1 MGTELSLSLSPQQ
14 AAQPEAIRQAAARQL
29 STPESQLLDIRVRR
43 RSIDARRKPI
53 LVNLTLEV
61 VTDPSDTLRAPI
73 FEYPDVSSKP
83 PVYIVGAGPAG
94 LFAALRLIELGLR
107 PIVLERGVDVSTRKR
122 DIAHLYRTQE
132 LKPDSNYCFGEGG
145 AGTFSD
151 GKLYTRSKK
160 RGDNVRAL
168 ARLHFHGAPEE
179 ITYEAHPHIGSDK
192 LPTIIANFRQAIQ
205 AAGGEICFNV
215 RVEGLLLHDGTIAG
229 LQLADGT
236 TIETPDVI
244 LATGHSAHDLYLALQ
259 RQGVRLE
266 AKPFAMGVRVEHPQA
281 LINAIQYHREPEQM
295 PYLPP
300 AAYSLVHQ
308 AMDRGVYSFCMC
320 PGGFIV
326 PAATTP
332 GTIVVNGMSPARRN
346 TPFANSGIVVE
357 LRLEDLGGDVLQD
370 PLAGLRVQ
378 QALEC
383 LAFQHGGGG
392 QVAPAQ
398 RLADFVAGRRPQD
411 LPETSYL
418 PGLAVSPL
426 HEWLPAGIR
435 SRLQEGFKVFD
446 NKMRGFLTNEAIV
459 VGVESRTSSAVRIP
473 RDRETL
479 EHVQIKGLYPCGE
492 GAGYAGGILSSALD
506 GENCAEA
513 LARRRGGAGID
524 EEAKK

>member
-1 MGTELSLSLSPQQ
+1 MGTEISLALTPEK
-14 AAQPEAIRQAAARQL
+14 AAQPEAIRQAAAQQL
-29 STPESQLLDIRVRR
+29 NRPVSQLLDIRVRR

-61 VTDPSDTLRAPI
+61 ITDPSDTVQHAV
-73 FEYPDVSSKP
+73 FEYPDVSSKS
-83 PVYIVGAGPAG
+83 PVIIVGAGPAG
-94 LFAALRLIELGLR
+94 LFAALRLIELGFR

-122 DIAHLYRTQE
+122 DIALLCRTQE
-132 LKPDSNYCFGEGG
+132 VNPDSNYCFGEGG

-160 RGDNVRAL
+160 RGDNARAL

-192 LPTIIANFRQAIQ
+192 LPAIIANLRKTIQ
-205 AAGGEICFNV
+205 ASGGEVSLGV
-215 RVEGLLLHDGTIAG
+215 RVEELVLRDGAIAG
-229 LQLADGT
+229 VKTADGA
-236 TIETPDVI
+236 TIETSDVI
-244 LATGHSAHDLYLALQ
+244 LAIGHSAHDFYLALH

-281 LINAIQYHREPEQM
+281 LINAIQYHREPAQM

-308 AMDRGVYSFCMC
+308 AADRGVYSFCMC

-332 GTIVVNGMSPARRN
+332 ETIVVNGMSPARRN
-346 TPFANSGIVVE
+346 TPFANAGIVVE
-357 LRLEDLGGDVLQD
+357 LRLEDLGGNALRD
-370 PLAGLRVQ
+370 PLVGLRFQ
-378 QALEC
+378 QGLER

-392 QVAPAQ
+392 QIAPAQ

-411 LPETSYL
+411 LPEASYL

-426 HEWLPAGIR
+426 HEWLPTGIR
-435 SRLQEGFKVFD
+435 SRLQEGFKMFD

-459 VGVESRTSSAVRIP
+459 VGVESRTSSSVRIP

-479 EHVQIKGLYPCGE
+479 EHVEIKGLYPCGE

-513 LARRRGGAGID
+513 LARRRGG
-524 EEAKK
+524 

>member
-1 MGTELSLSLSPQQ
+1 MAEEISLSLSPEK
-14 AAQPEAIRQAAARQL
+14 AAQQDQILAAVAQHL
-29 STPESQLLDIRVRR
+29 QKPVTQLLDVRMLR

-53 LVNLTLEV
+53 VVNLTLSV
-61 VTDPSDTLRAPI
+61 MTDPSDKVQQAA
-73 FEYPDVSSKP
+73 FNYPDVSAKP
-83 PVYIVGAGPAG
+83 VVYIVGAGPAG

-107 PIVLERGVDVSTRKR
+107 PVVLERGQDVSTRKR
-122 DIAHLYRTQE
+122 DIALLHQTQE
-132 LKPDSNYCFGEGG
+132 VKPDSNYCFGEGG

-160 RGDNVRAL
+160 RGDNARAL

-192 LPTIIANFRQAIQ
+192 LPAIIANLRKAIQ
-205 AAGGEICFNV
+205 AAGGEVRFGV
-215 RVEGLLLHDGTIAG
+215 RVEELILRDGAMAG
-229 LQLADGT
+229 LKLADGA
-236 TIETPDVI
+236 TIETADVI
-244 LATGHSAHDLYLALQ
+244 LAVGHSAHDLYVALH

-266 AKPFAMGVRVEHPQA
+266 AKPFAMGVRVEHPQT
-281 LINAIQYHREPEQM
+281 LINAIQYHREPAQI
-295 PYLPP
+295 PFLPP
-300 AAYSLVHQ
+300 ATYSLVHQ
-308 AMDRGVYSFCMC
+308 ADDRGVYSFCMC

-332 GTIVVNGMSPARRN
+332 ETIVVNGMSPALRN
-346 TPFANSGIVVE
+346 TPFANAGIVVE
-357 LRLEDLGGDVLQD
+357 LRLEDMGGNALRD
-370 PLAGLRVQ
+370 PLVGLRFQ
-378 QALEC
+378 QRLER

-411 LPETSYL
+411 LPEASYL

-426 HEWLPAGIR
+426 HEWLPTAIR
-435 SRLQEGFKVFD
+435 TRLQEGFRVFD

-459 VGVESRTSSAVRIP
+459 VGVESRTSSSVRIP

-513 LARRRGGAGID
+513 LVQRRLGGSI
-524 EEAKK
+524 

>member
-1 MGTELSLSLSPQQ
+1 MILECALALSPEK
-14 AAQPEAIRQAAARQL
+14 AAQPEAIRQAAAQQL
-29 STPESQLLDIRVRR
+29 NRPVSQLLDVRVRR

-53 LVNLTLEV
+53 LVNLLLEV
-61 VTDPSDTLRAPI
+61 ATEPSDAVRPAV
-73 FEYPDVSSKP
+73 FAYPDVSSKP
-83 PVYIVGAGPAG
+83 SVYIIGSGPAG

-122 DIAHLYRTQE
+122 DIALLHQTQE
-132 LKPDSNYCFGEGG
+132 VKTDSNYCFGEGG

-192 LPTIIANFRQAIQ
+192 LPTIIANLRQAIL
-205 AAGGEICFNV
+205 AAGGEVRFGV
-215 RVEGLLLHDGTIAG
+215 RVEGLLIRDRAVAG
-229 LQLADGT
+229 LTLAVGT

-244 LATGHSAHDLYLALQ
+244 LATGHSAHDLYLALH

-295 PYLPP
+295 PFLPP
-300 AAYSLVHQ
+300 ASYSLVHQ
-308 AMDRGVYSFCMC
+308 VADRGVYSFCMC

-332 GTIVVNGMSPARRN
+332 ETIVVNGMSPARRN
-346 TPFANSGIVVE
+346 TPFANAGIVVE
-357 LRLEDLGGDVLQD
+357 LRLEDMGGDVLKN
-370 PLAGLRVQ
+370 PLAGLGFQ
-378 QALEC
+378 QRLER

-392 QVAPAQ
+392 QIAPAQ
-398 RLADFVAGRRPQD
+398 RLADFVFGRRPQD
-411 LPETSYL
+411 LPEASYL

-479 EHVQIKGLYPCGE
+479 EHVEIKGLYPCGE

-513 LARRRGGAGID
+513 LARKRSEGS
-524 EEAKK
+524 